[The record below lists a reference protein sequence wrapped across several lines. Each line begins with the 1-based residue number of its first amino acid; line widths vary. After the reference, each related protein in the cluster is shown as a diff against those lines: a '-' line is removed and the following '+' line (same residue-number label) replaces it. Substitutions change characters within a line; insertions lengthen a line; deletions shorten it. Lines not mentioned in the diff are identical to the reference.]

1 MNIRYHDICIRDAEP
16 KDCAQLAAWWNDGA
30 VMAHAGFPKGLG
42 ITAAQVEQQIAADT
56 DTTRRR
62 LMIDYQGTSIG
73 EMCFY
78 VSAHTKY
85 EIGIKIC
92 EPSFREKGLGRMIL
106 SMLIEELFHQGA
118 TLIFLDT
125 DLKNTRA
132 QHVYELLGFKKVAVR
147 PDSWK
152 DQLGQLQSTV
162 DYELINKDF
171 HNYKV
176 SAPLLKE
183 VNNEAF

>member
-1 MNIRYHDICIRDAEP
+1 MNICYHDICIRDAGP
-16 KDCAQLAAWWNDGA
+16 KDCAQLAAWWNDGTI
-30 VMAHAGFPKGLG
+30 MAHAGFPKGLG
-42 ITAAQVEQQIAADT
+42 ITAV
-56 DTTRRR
+56 
-62 LMIDYQGTSIG
+62 G

-78 VSAHTKY
+78 VSEQTKY

-92 EPSFREKGLGRMIL
+92 KPAYQEKGLGRIIL
-106 SMLIEELFHQGA
+106 SMLIEELFLRGA

-147 PDSWK
+147 PESWK

-162 DYELINKDF
+162 DYELTSKDF

-176 SAPLLKE
+176 SAPTL
-183 VNNEAF
+183 

>member
-1 MNIRYHDICIRDAEP
+1 MNICYHDICIRDAEP
-16 KDCAQLAAWWNDGA
+16 KDCAQLATWWNDGA

-78 VSAHTKY
+78 VSEHTKY
-85 EIGIKIC
+85 EVGIKIC
-92 EPSFREKGLGRMIL
+92 EPSFQEKGLGRIIL
-106 SMLIEELFHQGA
+106 SMLIEELFHRGA

>member
-1 MNIRYHDICIRDAEP
+1 
-16 KDCAQLAAWWNDGA
+16 
-30 VMAHAGFPKGLG
+30 
-42 ITAAQVEQQIAADT
+42 
-56 DTTRRR
+56 
-62 LMIDYQGTSIG
+62 
-73 EMCFY
+73 
-78 VSAHTKY
+78 
-85 EIGIKIC
+85 
-92 EPSFREKGLGRMIL
+92 MIL
-106 SMLIEELFHQGA
+106 SMLIEELFHRGA

-176 SAPLLKE
+176 SAPRLKE